1 MTSLQNSNGH
11 FFFRPNNKETL
22 KEDLPNENNNN
33 RYIKNYKLPNLKSKR
48 KKKENIP
55 LTDEENDNNSMDNLN
70 NSPKIMKITR
80 RSIEPEFEL
89 ISRNQKIVDLEYN
102 SKLNSTSV
110 KSQPKL
116 NRVKSLP
123 AYDNP

>member
-1 MTSLQNSNGH
+1 M
-11 FFFRPNNKETL
+11 
-22 KEDLPNENNNN
+22 KEDLPNENNNNN

-48 KKKENIP
+48 KKKVNIP

-80 RSIEPEFEL
+80 RTIEPEFEL
-89 ISRNQKIVDLEYN
+89 ISRNQKIMDLEYN
-102 SKLNSTSV
+102 SKLNFTSV

>member
-1 MTSLQNSNGH
+1 
-11 FFFRPNNKETL
+11 
-22 KEDLPNENNNN
+22 
-33 RYIKNYKLPNLKSKR
+33 
-48 KKKENIP
+48 
-55 LTDEENDNNSMDNLN
+55 
-70 NSPKIMKITR
+70 MKITR

-89 ISRNQKIVDLEYN
+89 ISRNQKIMDLEYN

-123 AYDNP
+123 TYDNPWICI